1 MLWGRYCVTKPKPF
15 ETRKLTVVAQDPS
28 VRKSGRILKTR
39 LTIPAESMTP
49 GPGGARVRVIDYDTR
64 SGTYYRPRRNRLLED
79 LYEDISDD
87 EILSNPDFHA
97 QNVYAIVSSTLARFE
112 AALGRHVSWAFKD
125 SAHQVKIAPHAFQ
138 DANAFYSR
146 DDEALAFG
154 YFRGRKAPWVFTC
167 LSFDIV
173 AHEATHAVLDG
184 IRPGFD
190 RPSSPDQAAFHEAFA
205 DIIALLSVLQNP
217 EIVDF
222 ALGPDAKGSKG
233 MLKKSQL
240 DFEHLDDALLFNLA
254 EQMGRELDPF
264 RNQALRKSIDLP
276 YGNHFDKE
284 EFLEPHRRGEI
295 LVAAI
300 LNAFLSVWV
309 QRLQPVIGVQ
319 SKLAN
324 RARVVEEGC
333 KAASHLQKIAIRA
346 LDYLPPTEVTFGDF
360 LSALIT
366 ADVDVCHDDSV
377 YNYRD
382 RLLDAFADYH
392 IVPSSSTAEQK
403 GKWKNPD
410 GAITYGFSHFES
422 MQSNAEAV
430 YRFFVENRKT
440 FKAND
445 QAFTRVLSVRPVVR
459 TGPDGFVLRETVAE
473 VMHTLR
479 VRASELTRL
488 KIKKPV
494 NMPNAQIVE
503 LYGGNTLVFNDYGN
517 LKYNIGTG
525 VTSRRQSDRLNFLWG
540 DGEFASRS
548 RASKTFAD
556 LHRRIAMR
564 QRVPAEEGW

>member
-1 MLWGRYCVTKPKPF
+1 MTNPKPF

-28 VRKSGRILKTR
+28 IRKGGRILTTR
-39 LTIPAESMTP
+39 LTVPAESITP
-49 GPGGARVRVIDYDTR
+49 GPSGTRVRVIDYDTR
-64 SGTYYRPRRNRLLED
+64 SGTLYKPRRSHLLDD

-87 EILSNPDFHA
+87 DILGKPDFHA

-125 SAHQVKIAPHAFQ
+125 NAHQVKVAPHAFQ

-154 YFRGRKAPWVFTC
+154 YFRGKKTPWVFTC

-173 AHEATHAVLDG
+173 AHEATHAILDG
-184 IRPGFD
+184 IRPSFD

-205 DIIALLSVLQNP
+205 DIIALLSVLQNA

-222 ALGPDAKGSKG
+222 ALGPDAAGSKG
-233 MLKKSQL
+233 MLTKSQL
-240 DFEHLDDALLFNLA
+240 EFDHLDDALFFRLA
-254 EQMGRELDPF
+254 EQMGKELDPF
-264 RNQALRKSIDLP
+264 RNQALRNSIDLP
-276 YGNHFDKE
+276 YGNYFDDD
-284 EFLEPHRRGEI
+284 EFREPHRRGEI

-300 LNAFLSVWV
+300 LNSFLSVWV
-309 QRLQPVIGVQ
+309 QRLQPVIGIQ

-324 RARVVEEGC
+324 RGRVVEEGC

-366 ADVDVCHDDSV
+366 ADSDVCHDDSV

-382 RLLDAFADYH
+382 RLLKGFADYF
-392 IVPSSSTAEQK
+392 IVPSSSTAEQT
-403 GKWKNPD
+403 GKWQKPD

-430 YRFFVENRKT
+430 HRFFVENGKT
-440 FKAND
+440 FNAND
-445 QAFTRVLSVRPVVR
+445 QAFTRVTSVRPVVR

-479 VRASELTRL
+479 VRASELARL
-488 KIKKPV
+488 KIRKPV
-494 NMPNAQIVE
+494 NMPNSQPVA
-503 LYGGNTLVFNDYGN
+503 LYGGNTLVFDDYGS

-525 VTSRRQSDRLNFLWG
+525 VTSRRQSDRLEFLWE
-540 DGEFASRS
+540 DGEFSS
-548 RASKTFAD
+548 RARASNTFAD
-556 LHRRIAMR
+556 LHRRTSLR
-564 QRVPAEEGW
+564 QRVPATEAW